1 MKKFSNLSIQNKI
14 LLGIGLSFIL
24 AMILLLII
32 VIYQFNDLSAENQSL
47 IKQELLERKY
57 DKYESLVKTRAS
69 ILAEIYQ
76 KHLLTAEKNNQQFTE
91 ADLRELVSNLNK
103 KSTLNNLYFYIYDLD
118 GNTVSL
124 PPSPGLEGQ
133 NRMSLQVDNVKI
145 LVEMI
150 KIIKATGG
158 GRLAYPYLNP
168 NNGKWEQKYSYVQQ
182 IGDTD
187 LFIGSGGY
195 QSSYQSILDK
205 ILAKIFNI
213 RDRTIYLLLIVFIII
228 SAIIG
233 KIIFEISK
241 YIKQELQN
249 IIMSFKRVEKG
260 QLNFELDV
268 RQKDE
273 FGSLAI
279 GFNKML
285 KKINQLTYND
295 PLTGLPNLNFLEN
308 NLRESIKENSNNYWE
323 DIYLFTLSTD
333 NLTIINSNYGYQKGN
348 IIIKEVYQ
356 RLRKSLAEDFVIARK
371 NDEFIFYFVSQKDR
385 ETVKEFAS
393 QIINNL
399 SLPYEIENNL
409 VYLKIKIGIVA
420 RERENC
426 QELIRKSRLALLF
439 VDEKNSIKF
448 YQDSMLGQLSGRLN
462 LESKLRRAISKQEF
476 ILFYQPQ
483 LETKNNN
490 IVAVEALI
498 RWYHPAEGMISPG
511 QFIPLAEDTGMIL
524 EIGDW
529 VLHESLKQLKK
540 WENKGFNNLT
550 IAVNIAPQQF
560 QQDKFVLKVKELLN
574 KYNVSPSK
582 LELEITER
590 TVIKDVEYTVEVLN
604 KLKFLGVKIS
614 IDDFGT
620 GYSSLE
626 YLNRFALD
634 KLKIDKSFVH
644 DQSNLNI
651 VRTIIMMGSN
661 LGLQVVAEGVETASE
676 LEFLIKNNCKYY
688 QGFYYAPPKP
698 AFEIEKYF

>member
-1 MKKFSNLSIQNKI
+1 
-14 LLGIGLSFIL
+14 
-24 AMILLLII
+24 
-32 VIYQFNDLSAENQSL
+32 
-47 IKQELLERKY
+47 
-57 DKYESLVKTRAS
+57 
-69 ILAEIYQ
+69 
-76 KHLLTAEKNNQQFTE
+76 
-91 ADLRELVSNLNK
+91 
-103 KSTLNNLYFYIYDLD
+103 
-118 GNTVSL
+118 
-124 PPSPGLEGQ
+124 
-133 NRMSLQVDNVKI
+133 MSLQVDNVKI

-150 KIIKATGG
+150 KIIKTTGG

-168 NNGKWEQKYSYVQQ
+168 TNGKWEQKYSYVQQ

-195 QSSYQSILDK
+195 QSSYQNILDK

-490 IVAVEALI
+490 IVVVEALI

-529 VLHESLKQLKK
+529 VLCESLKQLKK

-550 IAVNIAPQQF
+550 MAVNIAPQQF

-676 LEFLIKNNCKYY
+676 LEFLIANNCKYY

>member
-676 LEFLIKNNCKYY
+676 LEFLIENNCKYY
-688 QGFYYAPPKP
+688 QGFYYTPPKP